1 MSTLHVNHI
10 KNTIEQKFK
19 NKIDVSDLTGKSVE
33 EINKVILTRGL
44 VSCLGNTLTKSF
56 QLCQD

>member
-44 VSCLGNTLTKSF
+44 VSCPINNLNK
-56 QLCQD
+56 